1 MSPTRLPPPQRPR
14 RSEFGRFWV
23 LDPQTAYLNHGSYG
37 ACPLAVLEEQSRLRA
52 LLEADPMAFFH
63 ERGVELWQQ
72 ALHCLADF
80 LHADPAGM
88 AFVSNAT
95 SGVNTVLRSLA
106 LAPRDEIIVSDH
118 AYQACRNAIDYV
130 CARSGARPVVV
141 ATPFPVESPEPI
153 VEGFLRAVT
162 GRSRLA
168 MVDTVTS
175 PTALRMPFER
185 LTRELQGRGVD
196 VLIDGAHGP
205 GLLPLD
211 LEALGAAWVTGNCH
225 KWLCTPKGSGFLHA
239 RADRRRLLEPLTIS
253 HGYSAPVG
261 PAERFRQEFD
271 WQGTRDPTPWLCI
284 PAAIAQLGG
293 MLPGGWDAVMARNR
307 ALALSARGIL
317 CDALGT
323 REVLPE
329 SLLTAMV
336 TFPLRAA
343 EQDEN
348 VSYAN
353 HPLTE
358 QLYAEHA
365 IRAVVFPWPP
375 HRALYLRVSAALYNS
390 EEEFRYLADAL
401 TVLGVR
407 G

>member
-1 MSPTRLPPPQRPR
+1 MSRARVPPPRRPP
-14 RSEFGRFWV
+14 RSEFGRFWG
-23 LDPQTAYLNHGSYG
+23 LDPRITYLNHGSYG
-37 ACPLAVLEEQSRLRA
+37 ACPAAVLAEQARLRA
-52 LLEADPMAFFH
+52 MLEADPMAFFH
-63 ERGVELWQQ
+63 ERGPLLWRQ

-80 LHADPAGM
+80 VHADPAGM

-106 LAPRDEIIVSDH
+106 LAPGDEIIVSDH

-130 CARSGARPVVV
+130 CTRSGARPVVV
-141 ATPFPVESPEPI
+141 AIPFPVASPEPI
-153 VEGFLRAVT
+153 VEGFLRAVS

-168 MVDTVTS
+168 LVDTVTS

-185 LTRELQGRGVD
+185 LTHELQGRGVD

-211 LEALGAAWVTGNCH
+211 LGALDAAYVTGNCH
-225 KWLCTPKGSGFLHA
+225 KWLCTPKGSGFLHV
-239 RADRRRLLEPLTIS
+239 RADRRESLEPLTIS
-253 HGYSAPVG
+253 HGYSAAVP
-261 PAERFRQEFD
+261 PAGRFRMEFD

-284 PAAIAQLGG
+284 PMAIEHVGG
-293 MLPGGWDAVMARNR
+293 MLPGGWDAVMARNH

-323 REVLPE
+323 REVLAE

-336 TFPLRAA
+336 TLPLRTA
-343 EQDEN
+343 EQEAN
-348 VSYAN
+348 ANYAN

-358 QLYAEHA
+358 KLHAEYG

-401 TVLGVR
+401 AKLGVA